1 MIKVTNRFYINANS
15 NCYILQEKTKV
26 QDVKSENYGN
36 EIYKDLGYYT
46 TLESCLQGILKI
58 TTREF
63 ISKAE
68 EKDIT
73 ELLKEINKQN
83 DFIKSL
89 NINV

>member
-1 MIKVTNRFYINANS
+1 MIKVADRFYINANS

-46 TLESCLQGILKI
+46 TLESCLQGILK
-58 TTREF
+58 TVTREF
-63 ISKAE
+63 ISKNE
-68 EKDIT
+68 ESSIK
-73 ELLKEINKQN
+73 ELLAQIKLQN

-89 NINV
+89 NLNV